1 MIINFEDITLR
12 PWEEKDAEKLYNL
25 AKSPNIGP
33 NAGWPPHKNIEESLT
48 VIKTV
53 FSQKET
59 YAIIYNGEIVGCVG
73 LLFHPNCHGNW
84 AEDSAEIGYWV
95 GEYFQNKGIA
105 TKASKIL
112 IKRAFN
118 DLNIKKIYG
127 THYIKNLKSKRV
139 LEKLGF
145 KYLEEMTKIDYNNKE
160 KKMIV
165 NVLTKEDIKQIE

>member
-59 YAIIYNGEIVGCVG
+59 YAIIYEGKPVGCIG
-73 LLFHPNCHGNW
+73 LLFPPNCNQDWGK
-84 AEDSAEIGYWV
+84 DSAEIGYWV
-95 GEYFQNKGIA
+95 GEEYQNKGFA
-105 TKASKIL
+105 TKASKL
-112 IKRAFN
+112 LVKRAFK
-118 DLNIKKIYG
+118 DLNVKTIYG
-127 THYIKNLKSKRV
+127 TYEPNNVKSKRV
-139 LEKLGF
+139 LEKVGL
-145 KYLEEMTKIDYNNKE
+145 KYYKDMENVDNDNNKY
-160 KKMIV
+160 KVIAMKL
-165 NVLTKEDIKQIE
+165 NKEDFE

>member
-1 MIINFEDITLR
+1 MV
-12 PWEEKDAEKLYNL
+12 
-25 AKSPNIGP
+25 IG
-33 NAGWPPHKNIEESLT
+33 
-48 VIKTV
+48 V
-53 FSQKET
+53 
-59 YAIIYNGEIVGCVG
+59 
-73 LLFHPNCHGNW
+73 
-84 AEDSAEIGYWV
+84 DSAEIGYWV
-95 GEYFQNKGIA
+95 GEDFQNKGIA
-105 TKASKIL
+105 TKASTIL